1 MRLGWPRQF
10 SRIRNASLYKQIAL
24 LLTIAVFPIG
34 IIAVLQA
41 LNSVEEG
48 RKLQAA
54 ALLGETIHAAGVES
68 AIIDTARGVARAL
81 GTAALHSGPDTEL
94 CSDTLEQFASRS
106 PTYTF
111 AGFMGLDGMM
121 NCVSSGT
128 PIDLRN
134 SERFTRLIERPRPMA
149 RVLEYAPISKQKILQ
164 ITEPVS
170 EGGTVRGFQM
180 ISIPYGVVTARAL
193 AQDRENVFD
202 MVLVDGE
209 GNIVARRKEERSR
222 IELPPAW
229 ALKPHLQG
237 GGSTFVAPLED
248 GRMATFAVASVLE
261 GDIYAVATWSTASGR
276 PTAFA
281 DVFRAL
287 LVPVFMW
294 LVGLAVSYM
303 AMHRL
308 VIRHVTRLVRMM
320 SEFEGGKRNI
330 DGLILRDAPE
340 EIRSLGSRFASL
352 TSTITQDETEQQRA
366 LEEKTI
372 LLREINHRVKNNL
385 QLIVS
390 IMNMQVRHSR
400 SDDVRNALKRLQ
412 ERVSSLAS
420 VHARLYTSADFV
432 SIRADTVLSDI
443 VENLVSAAVDTSGKV
458 QTVLDIAP
466 IELTPDQAVPVT
478 LFVSETVTNAIKH
491 GLGANGG
498 TLKVSLREIEDG
510 RVTLRVSNSMSADT
524 GVEPLAQSTGVGS
537 HLIEGFAGQLYAIL
551 RQDTTEDFFHVSLTF
566 DLEPLG
572 LRAPFAPSSR
582 KAANG

>member
-1 MRLGWPRQF
+1 MKPGWPRQF
-10 SRIRNASLYKQIAL
+10 SRVRNASLYKQIAF

-34 IIAVLQA
+34 VIAVLQA

-81 GTAALHSGPDTEL
+81 GTAALHAGPDSPL

-106 PTYTF
+106 VTYTF
-111 AGFMGLDGMM
+111 AGFIGLDGKM
-121 NCVSSGT
+121 NCVSSGDGF
-128 PIDLRN
+128 DLSKN
-134 SERFTRLIERPRPMA
+134 ARFVRLLERPRPMA
-149 RVLEYAPISKQKILQ
+149 RVLEYGPVSKQKILQ
-164 ITEPVS
+164 ITEPIS
-170 EGGTVRGFQM
+170 EGGTVRGFLM

-193 AQDRENVFD
+193 AQDGENVFD
-202 MVLVDGE
+202 MVLVDGD
-209 GNIVARRKEERSR
+209 GNVVARRKEEKSR

-237 GGSTFVAPLED
+237 GGSTFVAPLAD
-248 GRMATFAVASVLE
+248 GRTSTFSVASVLD
-261 GDIYAVATWSTASGR
+261 GDIYAVATWSTANGQPS
-276 PTAFA
+276 AFA
-281 DVFRAL
+281 DVFSAL
-287 LVPVFMW
+287 IVPVTMW
-294 LVGLAVSYM
+294 LIGLAVSYL

-330 DGLILRDAPE
+330 EGLILRDAPE
-340 EIRSLGSRFASL
+340 EIRALGSRFASL

-400 SDDVRNALKRLQ
+400 SGDVRNALKRLQ
-412 ERVSSLAS
+412 ERVSSLAA

-443 VENLVSAAVDTSGKV
+443 VQNLVHAAVDTSGKV

-466 IELTPDQAVPVT
+466 VELTPDQAVPVT

-498 TLKVSLREIEDG
+498 TLKVSLREIDTG
-510 RVTLRVSNSMSADT
+510 RVTLRVSNSMTAAPDAQ
-524 GVEPLAQSTGVGS
+524 PLAQSTGVGS
-537 HLIEGFAGQLYAIL
+537 HLIEGFAGQLYATL
-551 RQDTTEDFFHVSLTF
+551 RQDTTDDFFHVSLTF

-572 LRAPFAPSSR
+572 LRAPFAPSARRSTP
-582 KAANG
+582 A